1 MDTVLVKNANRM
13 MTAATLL
20 NDGIELGFADGVK
33 GLIPYAEVPE
43 VKTREGISGLE
54 LPNPYEMV
62 LQTAEGESVEIPW
75 DFARHYCDGTYR
87 PTVEAIAALGRQ
99 TIGERIRRYRES
111 AGLTQEALARA
122 AEIGRV
128 TLVRLE
134 NGEQSPRFK
143 TLKAVAEALGVD
155 APDLLVEPEF
165 LPR

>member
-1 MDTVLVKNANRM
+1 MDVVVVKNANRM
-13 MTAATLL
+13 MTTASLL
-20 NDGIELGFADGVK
+20 DDGVELGFADGHK
-33 GLIPYAEVPE
+33 GLIPYGEIPE
-43 VKTREGISGLE
+43 VRNREGISGLE

-62 LQTAEGESVEIPW
+62 LQTPGGESVEIPW
-75 DFARHYCDGTYR
+75 DFARHYCDATYR
-87 PTVEAIAALGRQ
+87 PTIEAIAALGRQ
-99 TIGERIRRYRES
+99 SIGERVRRYRES
-111 AGLTQEALARA
+111 AGLTQKALARA

-143 TLKAVAEALGVD
+143 TLKAVANALGIE

>member
-1 MDTVLVKNANRM
+1 MDVVLVKNANRM
-13 MTAATLL
+13 MTTASLL
-20 NDGIELGFADGVK
+20 DDGIELSFADGLK

-43 VKTREGISGLE
+43 VQARGGISGLE

-62 LQTAEGESVEIPW
+62 LQTAEGEKVEIPW
-75 DFARHYCDGTYR
+75 DFARHYCDATYR
-87 PTVEAIAALGRQ
+87 PTIEAITALGRQ
-99 TIGERIRRYRES
+99 TIGERVRRYRES
-111 AGLTQEALARA
+111 AGLTQEALTLA
-122 AEIGRV
+122 ADIGRV

-143 TLKAVAEALGVD
+143 TLKAVADALGMN